1 MGKSKV
7 LYDWAASK
15 QPIYLQVATVCRLR
29 IQNGLWPRG
38 EQVPTIERLMQ
49 EFGVGRVTVR
59 NAFGELER
67 EGLLVSAR
75 GRGTFVRALP
85 DSDVHRFEIGKTWAE
100 LAARGNL
107 NEPGPLHFV
116 GDGPAPLP
124 EHCVVSGTQARE
136 YQGVWRVYKRGARRV
151 CLSRVYVE
159 AELYRNIADQVLHQS
174 VLSVLGA
181 TSHVQLVSGKQEIT
195 FISADEETAR
205 ALGIPVGAPIAQII
219 RQVYDGRELLMYW
232 ARVFYDARFLKLDI
246 NLFP

>member
-7 LYDWAASK
+7 LYDWSASK

-49 EFGVGRVTVR
+49 EFGVGRVTIR
-59 NAFGELER
+59 HAFSELER

-85 DSDVHRFEIGKTWAE
+85 DSDVQRFEIGNTWAE
-100 LAARGNL
+100 LTARGNL
-107 NEPGPLHFV
+107 NEPGPLHLISE
-116 GDGPAPLP
+116 GPTPLP
-124 EHCVVSGTQARE
+124 PQCAAYGTVARE
-136 YQGVWRVYKRGARRV
+136 YQGLWRIYKRGTRRV
-151 CLSRVYVE
+151 CLSRVYVQ
-159 AELYRNIADQVLHQS
+159 AELYRKIAEHVEHQS

-181 TSHVQLVSGKQEIT
+181 TPHAQLVSGKQEIT
-195 FISADEETAR
+195 FVPADEDTAR
-205 ALGIPVGAPIAQII
+205 ELRIPVGAPIAQII
-219 RQVYDGRELLMYW
+219 RQIYDGRGLLMYW
-232 ARVFYDARFLKLDI
+232 ARVHYDARYLKLDL